1 MAINKNFVI
10 KNGVQVNTN
19 LIVGDSTTNRVG
31 VGTTVPGYTLHVGG
45 ARGGIGAT
53 DLNVTGVGT
62 VKDLL
67 VSGYSGFS
75 SDVSVSGIVSAQ
87 SLAIGTT
94 EIVDRGMRLSG
105 IASLDATT
113 TATIEEAIRV
123 GPNSFSD
130 LKVSGISTFVGIASF
145 LGGIDVD
152 VRSGVSTFS
161 APVQFGISK
170 IDGQAGLSSNYV
182 AVGATVGF
190 GTTAFFRDNAAI
202 FMGDG
207 SDLKIHHDGSNS
219 YIQDVGTGDLIVR
232 GSADIKLQSASSE
245 NYLVANDTGSVDI
258 YFDNSK
264 KVETTSGG
272 LKVTGITTLTDR
284 LFVEAGIST
293 FVGDVRFGI
302 GATVGFG
309 TSAFFRDDASIYLG
323 NDLDAKLYHD
333 AGGDTIFRHSKTGT
347 GNDLWIESDTNII
360 LGKTSQAE
368 TLAVFA
374 ADGSVSIYFDDS
386 KKLETTSGGLNIT
399 GVTTFSDRINV
410 VSGISTFQDSAKL
423 TFGAQSDL
431 IVWHDGSHSYIQ
443 DTTGTGNL
451 YVDSNSLQVRNAAGN
466 ETQATFAENGAVSL
480 YYDNGNVF
488 QTTPQGVNV
497 SGVTTSNRL
506 NISGVST
513 FTSIGS
519 NLIPDVDG
527 TRNIGAAT
535 SEWGD
540 LFLDGTAT
548 VDALVADTAKISDL
562 TDNRVVIAGTSGE
575 LEDSGNLTFDGSTL
589 AVTGDETVSGKISVG
604 SGVTASANGN
614 IAAAGIVTANGGIV
628 VGTGSSIIIGS
639 AATIFSNGNV
649 TISGIATVGSDLVV
663 LGNLDVTGDITYDEV
678 SGRNLNISGVST
690 FGSGNGGV
698 SGLLVTGAGYVGGG
712 ATVGAHAGIITYY
725 GDGANLT
732 GVTIG
737 IGTTGD
743 GSAGIHPVG
752 YGVTYLEFKGAGFTT
767 AYYDGNLGIA
777 TLCFQ
782 GGGTSG
788 AAGTW
793 APYGE
798 AGIATS
804 KSVGVGTIGMGVT
817 SLQGG
822 QKGASSGIGNSF
834 RGLYIGNGMMVV
846 DNTLNGNHYIGTA
859 YNGLMAGPVTI
870 NGVLTVDGNYVV
882 V

>member
-19 LIVGDSTTNRVG
+19 LIVGDSTTNKVG
-31 VGTTVPGYTLHVGG
+31 VGTTPPGYPLHVGG
-45 ARGGIGAT
+45 SRGGIGAT
-53 DLNVTGVGT
+53 DLNITGVGSIT
-62 VKDLL
+62 NLNVLG
-67 VSGYSGFS
+67 VSTFAN
-75 SDVSVSGIVSAQ
+75 DVSVSGMVSAQ
-87 SLAIGTT
+87 ALSIGTT
-94 EIVDRGMRLSG
+94 EVIDRGMRLSG

-130 LKVSGISTFVGIASF
+130 LKVAGISTFVGIASF

-152 VRSGVSTFS
+152 LRSGVSTFS

-219 YIQDVGTGDLIVR
+219 YIQDVGTGDLIIR

-245 NYLVANDTGSVDI
+245 NYIIANDTGSVEV
-258 YFDNSK
+258 YYDNSK
-264 KVETTSGG
+264 K
-272 LKVTGITTLTDR
+272 L
-284 LFVEAGIST
+284 
-293 FVGDVRFGI
+293 
-302 GATVGFG
+302 
-309 TSAFFRDDASIYLG
+309 
-323 NDLDAKLYHD
+323 
-333 AGGDTIFRHSKTGT
+333 
-347 GNDLWIESDTNII
+347 ES
-360 LGKTSQAE
+360 
-368 TLAVFA
+368 
-374 ADGSVSIYFDDS
+374 
-386 KKLETTSGGLNIT
+386 TSGGLNIT
-399 GVTTFSDRINV
+399 GITTFSDRINV
-410 VSGISTFQDSAKL
+410 VSGVSTFQDSAKL

-649 TISGIATVGSDLVV
+649 TISGIATVASDLVV

-678 SGRNLNISGVST
+678 SGRNLNISGVT
-690 FGSGNGGV
+690 TLGSGNGGV
-698 SGLLVTGAGYVGGG
+698 SGLLVSGAGYVGGG
-712 ATVGAHAGIITYY
+712 ATVGSHAGIITYY

-782 GGGTSG
+782 GGGGNAG

-793 APYGE
+793 TPEGSI
-798 AGIATS
+798 GISTS
-804 KSVGVGTIGMGVT
+804 KSVGINTTALNDPDV
-817 SLQGG
+817 Q
-822 QKGASSGIGNSF
+822 GIGNSF
-834 RGLYIGNGMMVV
+834 QGLYIGNGMLMV
-846 DNTLNGNHYIGTA
+846 DNALNGNHYIGTNF
-859 YNGLMAGPVTI
+859 NGMMAGPVTI
-870 NGVLTVDGNYVV
+870 NGVLTIDGNYVV